1 MHRDAVRAYWLE
13 VGGLALASVLL
24 FRFGL
29 LGLVFL
35 VPIQLAWIR
44 RGERAGLTASGISL
58 AGIAAF
64 KIVDLARLRAVAGGE
79 VAEGLLLI
87 DPVFAL
93 GLLMGLVILNS
104 PRVRVPVTDSS
115 GSWSFSGR
123 EFSTAERML
132 AAAVVGALIYGPTI
146 ALVAA
151 GDGGRSVIASQIEL
165 LRPIFESAGASTE
178 EIRVLTEVVVGAV
191 LSGLLLGYFVMLVGN
206 WWLGVV
212 VAFRSRLALPDGNEV
227 MARLSGLDLSSFRI
241 PVWCVWPLIV
251 SWAGVLA
258 TMVLEMGWVRYLFW
272 NAAFVMLAVYAIQG
286 IAIIRFQLER
296 WKVTRGPR
304 VALAVGMIV
313 VLLIP
318 GLQLIVAL
326 GVPGLGVSEIW
337 IDYHRVKGSEETE

>member
-1 MHRDAVRAYWLE
+1 MQRDGLRAYWLE

-35 VPIQLAWIR
+35 VPIQIVWIR
-44 RGERAGLTASGISL
+44 RGQRAGLTASGFVL

-64 KIVDLARLRAVAGGE
+64 KLVDLARLRAVAGAE
-79 VAEGLLLI
+79 VSEALLLI

-93 GLLMGLVILNS
+93 GLLIGLVVLNT
-104 PRVRVPVTDSS
+104 PHARLPVSDES
-115 GSWSFSGR
+115 GSWTFAGR
-123 EFSTAERML
+123 ELSTAERML
-132 AAAVVGALIYGPTI
+132 AAAAVGALIYGPAV
-146 ALVAA
+146 ALVAS
-151 GDGGRSVIASQIEL
+151 GDRGSAVVASQIEL

-178 EIRVLTEVVVGAV
+178 EIRVLTEIVIGAV
-191 LSGLLLGYFVMLVGN
+191 LSGLLVGYFVMLVGN

-212 VAFRSRLALPDGNEV
+212 IAFRSRFALPDGNEV
-227 MARLSGLDLSSFRI
+227 MARLSGLDLTEFRI
-241 PVWCVWPLIV
+241 PVWFVWPLIA

-258 TMVLEMGWVRYLFW
+258 SMVLELGWGRYLFW
-272 NAAFVMLAVYAIQG
+272 NAAFVMLAVYALQG

-304 VALAVGMIV
+304 IALAVGMIV

-318 GLQLIVAL
+318 GLQLVVAL

-337 IDYHRVKGSEETE
+337 IDYHRAKGSEEAE